1 VPDALGRELPRVKGE
16 EEGRG
21 GDIGDEETN
30 ESFRV
35 LLSKTNYHMID

>member
-1 VPDALGRELPRVKGE
+1 VKGE

-21 GDIGDEETN
+21 GDIGDERKR
-30 ESFRV
+30 FRV